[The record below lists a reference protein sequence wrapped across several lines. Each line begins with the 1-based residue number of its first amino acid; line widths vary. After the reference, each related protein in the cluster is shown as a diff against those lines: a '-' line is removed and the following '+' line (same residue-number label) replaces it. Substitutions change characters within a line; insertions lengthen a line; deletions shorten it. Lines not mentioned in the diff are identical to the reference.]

1 MERGHGDS
9 PARRNARSKRDRKA
23 NLKPSLPLNQ
33 PTSNESTAPQ
43 TSNSTSSVSSISD
56 DDKESK
62 ILLLQAEGDAAFHS
76 REYHKAVDLY
86 SRALDLQSDV
96 YEIRACRTAAYIQL
110 EDYKNAEADAQQLI
124 SFKPK
129 LPQNYYLLAISQAHQ
144 DRHEEALGSFL
155 QCMDLDP
162 EHRDQL
168 MEYVVSM
175 AAHVCRL
182 GDSSVQ
188 KFMEMKPVAA
198 LHELGQTLHYCGMPA
213 LCVQMLES
221 ALRIPTEDT
230 DIVTKV
236 YLSLGDAHTA
246 VRQGSKAKFFYE
258 QCLSAALKADNVVLE
273 TKAYVNLASLC
284 EQEGQVYEAI
294 MYYIKLLTVGDDI
307 RASLDD
313 EKKFRDY
320 WSIELERGIHLNL
333 SIAYK
338 KIRQF
343 VKALHHGKDY
353 MKLIESSNQPEQMR
367 QAHYHMATLYEA
379 GQDYKQALAQYN
391 SFLSL
396 CKEANDEASTA
407 LAHGCLG
414 NLYVSVCDYKQALQ
428 HHEEQLDLMEK
439 EDNVGAQMM
448 AHLHL
453 AEVLMKTEEFEDA
466 RIHLQESLQL
476 CRELDQPELECRTL
490 LKLGDLFSEQGRHQH
505 ALYYYEQAQ
514 TLVEDEDQPDL
525 HTICQFH
532 VAHMSQFSTSLKELE
547 TARRTFEELIPVYED
562 QARRCD
568 EEEVELPEDL
578 GRSLQLAYDG
588 MLSSLSKLGN
598 TDQALE
604 YTECHRRQNLLWTL
618 NVRPQIPD
626 CSKLFEDPGSLS
638 SLVSRFDP
646 LKIQQLFDIVNVT
659 NKTVLYYSV
668 VNDSLLLWVLQPGK
682 GVARFYKSSTKE
694 NLVEKCRSC
703 ITLIRTVEGKSS
715 PCYDIE
721 NRALPRK
728 KAEVYEIKKANLRA
742 SQLKKDFRKE
752 LEEEVEEGS
761 KKTEPPRM
769 PFKELYN
776 VLIAPVEDLL
786 SALPL
791 QSDLVIVPDKDLLQV
806 PFDLLK
812 DFKQRNLSERFQITI
827 VPCLYVL
834 EVAFLGIQSVRKPG
848 AASTRPQEKSVI
860 MATASTG
867 SIMVTKTRG
876 DQSTIT
882 YTRSK
887 DPGKGLLEI
896 PSTREGRPDLE
907 REGLKRMKLLN
918 TINKLVTKTS
928 TGQQITTSSSF
939 VTEFR
944 QLSGQEYTL
953 VVGNPSLPQVTLF
966 GRTWK
971 PFQQLNVADKEA
983 SKVADYLGTEA
994 LTGEE
999 ATKEM
1004 VMAVLP
1010 GATVVHIATFGSWE
1024 EGILALSP
1032 NPDHLQDG
1040 PPTQNR
1046 YILTPDDILNQKV
1059 SAKLVVLSGCHGDDF
1074 RGTLDLQ
1081 LKLPTCLLAAGA
1093 KCVLTQRWPV
1103 PNIVTS
1109 LFYHHFYQALQKNA
1123 RVTNAMKVAKDK
1135 VKADDRFSA
1144 PVYWCTFVLIGQDV
1158 EIDLGQIKRAMLDQT
1173 MDKVEDVEDLLNP
1186 KPLTPEAASKETLLY
1201 RLQACV
1207 SVLLSHSKE
1216 HTDTVPT
1223 LLQMIGDA
1231 IDLLDATEYR
1241 QPPVRLPDHVVAT
1254 PGALPLLSLLGFDFQ
1269 PRGAHVEQP
1278 YILFPHWNQG
1288 KLLLPSY
1295 ESLTAAIDII
1305 SNHRCT
1311 QCISEILPTTEDILC
1326 QLIDMLSLTLHSPE
1340 LQLRVGDSGVQPLW
1354 ARGSATRQ
1362 LLSALGFTQIGPL
1375 LVFNKVASNRVLL
1388 TATLHMLCAMSVTK
1402 SSGMVH
1408 KLDVSQLA
1416 TSQLTT
1422 AATRETS
1429 RATPAI
1435 GAKELPSLRPVLLP
1449 RNQLNVSATWM
1460 SEKEKPSAVRHKMR
1474 LSQQL
1479 QGIQADYRRYMS
1491 WTVQWHSELLTAQA
1505 NESLAQ
1511 IGKVPRNPDKVKV
1524 IAGSTPSME
1533 RTPVDLEPTLDLEGV
1548 EQRRDYSNYVLH
1560 RRCENIADLHRD
1572 SLRKLYL
1579 PFLETERKT
1588 KGLGTRGKNTHS

>member
-9 PARRNARSKRDRKA
+9 AARRKARSKTDRKS
-23 NLKPSLPLNQ
+23 KSQPSGQ
-33 PTSNESTAPQ
+33 PTSNDSTAPH
-43 TSNSTSSVSSISD
+43 TSSSTSAVSAISE

-76 REYHKAVDLY
+76 REYHQAVDLY
-86 SRALDLQSDV
+86 SKALDLQSDV

-110 EDYKNAEADAQQLI
+110 EDYRNAEADAQQLI

-182 GDSSVQ
+182 GDSSVH

-198 LHELGQTLHYCGMPA
+198 LHELGQTLHYCGLPA

-294 MYYIKLLTVGDDI
+294 MYYIRLLTVGDDI

-313 EKKFRDY
+313 EKRFRDY
-320 WSIELERGIHLNL
+320 WSTELERGIHLNL

-343 VKALHHGKDY
+343 SRALHHGKDY
-353 MKLIESSNQPEQMR
+353 MQLIESSNQPELMK

-391 SFLSL
+391 LFLSF
-396 CKEANDEASTA
+396 CKEAEDEASTA

-414 NLYVSVCDYKQALQ
+414 NLYASVCDYKQALL

-439 EDNVGAQMM
+439 EDNEGAQMM

-453 AEVLMKTEEFEDA
+453 AEVLIKTEEFEDA
-466 RIHLQESLQL
+466 RVHLQESLQL
-476 CRELDQPELECRTL
+476 SRELDQPELECRTL

-547 TARRTFEELIPVYED
+547 TARRTFEELIPIYED

-568 EEEVELPEDL
+568 EEEVQLPEDL

-626 CSKLFEDPGSLS
+626 CSKLFEDPGSLAN
-638 SLVSRFDP
+638 LVGRFDP

-694 NLVEKCRSC
+694 NFVEKCRGC
-703 ITLIRTVEGKSS
+703 IALIRKVEGQSS

-721 NRALPRK
+721 NRSLPRK
-728 KAEVYEIKKANLRA
+728 KAEVYEVKKANLRA
-742 SQLKKDFRKE
+742 SQSKKEFRKE
-752 LEEEVEEGS
+752 LEEEVEESS
-761 KKTEPPRM
+761 KKMDPPRM

-791 QSDLVIVPDKDLLQV
+791 HSDLVIIPDKDLLQV

-812 DFKQRNLSERFQITI
+812 DFKQRCLCERFQITI
-827 VPCLYVL
+827 VSCLYVL
-834 EVAFLGIQSVRKPG
+834 EVAFVGIQSVRKPG
-848 AASTRPQEKSVI
+848 AASTRPQDKSLI

-928 TGQQITTSSSF
+928 TGQQITTSASF

-944 QLSGQEYTL
+944 QLSGQDYTL
-953 VVGNPSLPQVTLF
+953 VVGNPTLPQVSLF

-971 PFQQLNVADKEA
+971 PFQQLNMADKEA

-1004 VMAVLP
+1004 VMAILP
-1010 GATVVHIATFGSWE
+1010 AATVVHIATFGSWE

-1040 PPTQNR
+1040 PPAQNK
-1046 YILTPDDILNQKV
+1046 YILTADDILNQKV

-1074 RGTLDLQ
+1074 SRTLDLQ
-1081 LKLPTCLLAAGA
+1081 MKLPTCLLAAGA
-1093 KCVLTQRWPV
+1093 KCVLTQMWPV
-1103 PNIVTS
+1103 PNIVSS

-1123 RVTNAMKVAKDK
+1123 RVTHAMKVAKDK

-1158 EIDLGQIKRAMLDQT
+1158 EVDLGQIKRAMLDQT

-1207 SVLLSHSKE
+1207 SVLLSHSRE
-1216 HTDTVPT
+1216 HPDTVPT

-1305 SNHRCT
+1305 SNHQCT

-1340 LQLRVGDSGVQPLW
+1340 LQLRVGDTGVQPLW
-1354 ARGSATRQ
+1354 ARGSATRR
-1362 LLSALGFTQIGPL
+1362 LLSALGFLQVGPL

-1402 SSGMVH
+1402 SSGTVH

-1422 AATRETS
+1422 AMTRETS
-1429 RATPAI
+1429 MVTPAI
-1435 GAKELPSLRPVLLP
+1435 GAKVLPSLRPVLLP

-1460 SEKEKPSAVRHKMR
+1460 SEKEKPSAVRHKLQ

-1491 WTVQWHSELLTAQA
+1491 RTVQWHSELLTAQA

-1511 IGKVPRNPDKVKV
+1511 IGKVPPNPDKVKV
-1524 IAGSTPSME
+1524 IAGATPSME

>member
-9 PARRNARSKRDRKA
+9 AARRKARSKTDRKS
-23 NLKPSLPLNQ
+23 KSQPSGQ
-33 PTSNESTAPQ
+33 PTSNDSTAPH
-43 TSNSTSSVSSISD
+43 TSSSTSAVSAISE

-76 REYHKAVDLY
+76 REYHQAVDLY
-86 SRALDLQSDV
+86 SKALDLQSDV

-110 EDYKNAEADAQQLI
+110 EDYRNAEADAQQLI
-124 SFKPK
+124 GFKPK

-182 GDSSVQ
+182 GDSSVH

-198 LHELGQTLHYCGMPA
+198 LHELGQTLHYCGLPA

-294 MYYIKLLTVGDDI
+294 MYYIRLLTVGDDI

-313 EKKFRDY
+313 EKRFRDY
-320 WSIELERGIHLNL
+320 WSTELERGIHLNL

-343 VKALHHGKDY
+343 SRALHHGKEY
-353 MKLIESSNQPEQMR
+353 MQLIESSNQPELMK

-391 SFLSL
+391 LFLSF
-396 CKEANDEASTA
+396 CKVAEDEASTA

-414 NLYVSVCDYKQALQ
+414 NLYASVCDYKQALL

-439 EDNVGAQMM
+439 EDNEGAQMM

-466 RIHLQESLQL
+466 RVHLQESLQL
-476 CRELDQPELECRTL
+476 SRELDQPELECRTL

-568 EEEVELPEDL
+568 EEEVQLPEDL

-638 SLVSRFDP
+638 NLVGRFDP

-694 NLVEKCRSC
+694 NFVEKCRSC
-703 ITLIRTVEGKSS
+703 IALIRKVEGQSS

-721 NRALPRK
+721 NRSLPRK
-728 KAEVYEIKKANLRA
+728 KAEAYETKKANLRA
-742 SQLKKDFRKE
+742 SQSKKEFRKE

-761 KKTEPPRM
+761 KKMEPPRM

-791 QSDLVIVPDKDLLQV
+791 HSDLVIIPDKDLLQV

-812 DFKQRNLSERFQITI
+812 DFKQRCLCERFQITI
-827 VPCLYVL
+827 VSCLYVL
-834 EVAFLGIQSVRKPG
+834 EVAFVGIQSVRKPG
-848 AASTRPQEKSVI
+848 AASTRPQDKSLI

-928 TGQQITTSSSF
+928 TGQQITTSASF

-944 QLSGQEYTL
+944 QLSGQDYTL
-953 VVGNPSLPQVTLF
+953 VVGNPTLPQVSLF

-971 PFQQLNVADKEA
+971 PFQQLNMADKEA

-1004 VMAVLP
+1004 VMAILP
-1010 GATVVHIATFGSWE
+1010 AATVVHIATFGSWE

-1040 PPTQNR
+1040 PPAQNK
-1046 YILTPDDILNQKV
+1046 YILTADDILNQKV

-1074 RGTLDLQ
+1074 SRTLDLQ
-1081 LKLPTCLLAAGA
+1081 MKLPTCLLAA
-1093 KCVLTQRWPV
+1093 
-1103 PNIVTS
+1103 
-1109 LFYHHFYQALQKNA
+1109 
-1123 RVTNAMKVAKDK
+1123 
-1135 VKADDRFSA
+1135 
-1144 PVYWCTFVLIGQDV
+1144 
-1158 EIDLGQIKRAMLDQT
+1158 
-1173 MDKVEDVEDLLNP
+1173 
-1186 KPLTPEAASKETLLY
+1186 AASKETLLY

-1216 HTDTVPT
+1216 HPDTVPT

-1305 SNHRCT
+1305 SNHQCT

-1354 ARGSATRQ
+1354 ARGSATRR
-1362 LLSALGFTQIGPL
+1362 LLSALGFLQVGPL
-1375 LVFNKVASNRVLL
+1375 LVFNKVASNRQVVLL

-1402 SSGMVH
+1402 SSGTVH

-1422 AATRETS
+1422 AMTRETS
-1429 RATPAI
+1429 MVTPAI
-1435 GAKELPSLRPVLLP
+1435 GAKVLPSLRPVLLP

-1460 SEKEKPSAVRHKMR
+1460 SEKEKPAAVRHKLQ

-1491 WTVQWHSELLTAQA
+1491 RTVQWHSELLTAQA

-1511 IGKVPRNPDKVKV
+1511 IGKVPPNPEKVKV
-1524 IAGSTPSME
+1524 IAGATPSME

-1579 PFLETERKT
+1579 PFLETERKS